1 MAAIDEKKTD
11 ADGIAVF
18 EIWDIAEYSI
28 NSRWVGDRI
37 YRQCCLYRFCPARS
51 LWLKEIAEKVL
62 SPRRTGP
69 GGLQLLAHFLSL
81 P

>member
-37 YRQCCLYRFCPARS
+37 YRQCWPVSIL
-51 LWLKEIAEKVL
+51 
-62 SPRRTGP
+62 P
-69 GGLQLLAHFLSL
+69 GQEPLAKRDC
-81 P
+81 